1 MYGKRLARACMTVML
16 LGLGTQANALFH
28 LWQISE
34 IYSNADGTVQFIE
47 LSTTFGSQQ
56 FVGGHVIAVTQGAT
70 THSFTLPS
78 DLPSDS
84 TNKTFLIGTQGF
96 ASLNLVTPDYVVA
109 DNFLFLGSGTI
120 DWAGADVVSYASL
133 PADGSLSIDRS
144 GVTHTN
150 SPRNFAGATGTIVPP
165 PPPTV
170 PGAPAIG
177 SAVAGSAQ
185 AIISFTPPASNG
197 GSPITSYTATC
208 NPGAVSATGA
218 ASPITVGGLTDG
230 VLYSCFVVA
239 TNAVGTG
246 PASSTVTVTPTAVAS
261 ASGPSATGT
270 GTIVASFTG
279 GGASCGFTSAQF
291 IALQGSPA
299 SPPAASAPAGI
310 VFPHGL
316 FAFTTAGC
324 TAASTLTLVVAY
336 PAPLPAATQY
346 WKYGPTATQPAPHW
360 YTLPATI
367 LGNTVTFTIT
377 DGGLGDDDL
386 AANGTIVDQGG
397 PGSPGTASAI
407 PTLDEWSL
415 IGLAMLLAAS
425 GFVAVK
431 RRRYA
436 PIKRR

>member
-1 MYGKRLARACMTVML
+1 MYAKALLRICMIVALLA
-16 LGLGTQANALFH
+16 GTAANATFH

-34 IYSNADGTVQFIE
+34 IYSNADGTIQFIE
-47 LSTTFGSQQ
+47 LSTSFGGQQ
-56 FVGGHVIAVTQGAT
+56 FLTGHTITASQGAT
-70 THSFTLPS
+70 THAFTFPS
-78 DLPSDS
+78 DLPSDT
-84 TNKTFLIGTQGF
+84 TNKRFLVGTTGF
-96 ASLNLVTPDYVVA
+96 AALGVVTPDYVVA
-109 DNFLFLGSGTI
+109 NNFLFIPNGGVDFAGVDIVNYAALPNDGT
-120 DWAGADVVSYASL
+120 
-133 PADGSLSIDRS
+133 LSINH
-144 GVTHTN
+144 GGATATN
-150 SPRNFAGATGTIVPP
+150 SPTNFAGATGTIVPAAP
-165 PPPTV
+165 PSA
-170 PGAPAIG
+170 PGAPTIG

-218 ASPITVGGLTDG
+218 ASPITVAGLANGT
-230 VLYSCFVVA
+230 LYSCFVVA
-239 TNAVGTG
+239 TNVVGTG
-246 PASSTVTVTPTAVAS
+246 SPSSTVTVTPTAVAS

-279 GGASCGFTSAQF
+279 GGAGCSFTSAQF
-291 IALQGSPA
+291 IALQASPA
-299 SPPAASAPAGI
+299 SPPAGSAPAGI

-316 FAFTTAGC
+316 FAFTAAGC
-324 TAASTLTLVVAY
+324 TAASTLTMVVAY
-336 PAPLPAATQY
+336 PASLPAATQY
-346 WKYGPTATQPAPHW
+346 WKYGPTAAQPAPHW

-367 LGNTVTFTIT
+367 VGNTVTFNII

-407 PTLDEWSL
+407 PTLDDWAL

-425 GFVAVK
+425 GLVAVK

-436 PIKRR
+436 PIKPR